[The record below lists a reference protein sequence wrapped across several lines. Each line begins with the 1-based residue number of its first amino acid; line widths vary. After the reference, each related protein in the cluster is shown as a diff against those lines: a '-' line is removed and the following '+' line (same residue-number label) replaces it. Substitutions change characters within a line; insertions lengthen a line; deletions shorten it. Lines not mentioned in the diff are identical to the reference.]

1 MALNDNKIKKNLER
15 IEALNKR
22 IKSDTAE
29 RKRLLA
35 EVDRQ
40 RYENL
45 KAELAKNG
53 MSVDEYVI
61 FVRLK
66 KKMNEKNVSMEDVLK
81 MLDIEEENDEK
92 KIF

>member
-29 RKRLLA
+29 RKQLLA

>member
-29 RKRLLA
+29 RKQLLA
-35 EVDRQ
+35 EVDRL